1 MNYYKHNIGDYRRDT
16 HALSLL
22 EHGIYRTML
31 DQYYL
36 DEKPLNIDREKL
48 MRSLGIRTDNERMA
62 LNSILDDFFIETND
76 GYEHKRCERD
86 LRDIYEK
93 SEKARASAK
102 CRWNKGKNAN
112 ASKADSERNANGM
125 LPNTQYPTPTT
136 DNKDKK
142 KVAKRFAPPSLDE
155 VKAYIIEKQYDIDG
169 QYFIDFYESK
179 GWMIG
184 KNKMKDWKAT
194 IRGWQ
199 ARNRKGGSNGQNN
212 RQNISRSERVAN
224 KVREIGQRDIEENGF
239 TGKLD

>member
-16 HALSLL
+16 NHLSLL
-22 EHGIYRTML
+22 EHGIFRQML

-36 DEKPLNIDREKL
+36 DEKPLNIDKIKL
-48 MRSLGIRTDNERMA
+48 MRSLNIRTDIEKESFE
-62 LNSILDDFFIETND
+62 LVLTDFFVLTDE
-76 GYEHKRCERD
+76 GYTHKRCERD
-86 LRDIYEK
+86 LKDIYEK
-93 SEKARASAK
+93 SAKARASAK
-102 CRWNKGKNAN
+102 CRWNKGVDAN

-125 LPNTQYPTPTT
+125 LPNTDNPLPTT

-142 KVAKRFAPPSLDE
+142 KGVKRFTPPSLDE
-155 VKAYIIEKQYDIDG
+155 VKGYILEKQYDIDG

-199 ARNRKGGSNGQNN
+199 ARNKKGNGNETNQ
-212 RQNISRSERVAN
+212 RTTTSRSGKVAERLKA
-224 KVREIGQRDIEENGF
+224 IAQRDIEENGIAEF
-239 TGKLD
+239 VD